1 LHFIFSFTDEP
12 TAREISIM
20 IKPAYKLTIGT
31 QAVDSTIEPKAG
43 TLVDLNVSLDMDTP
57 ADSFCLVLGNLEGI
71 KPSVGDEAAIE
82 LGYSDGLV
90 QVIRGKVVSVE
101 FGLTSTRVIGLSP
114 ASNLLRYFYDH
125 TYQDKK
131 AGEIVSDLAGQAGV
145 AVASAQSGTAFPAY
159 VIDGRQ
165 SAYRHMRDLADL
177 SGFDLCINWEGK
189 LVFEAYA
196 GGKAVHVLE
205 SGKHILELEMHHS
218 QPRSRSVEA
227 WGESPGGG
235 RSALAWSWL
244 TKDFHSSKG
253 SAGEGTPK
261 LLVERSSLR
270 TAEAAQAAA
279 EAMHTNVQRQAVRGR
294 LLVQGSARIRLGDAV
309 RLAGVGEDLNKTYQ
323 VRTVTHR
330 LTKSSGFTTA
340 VGFRSVEA

>member
-1 LHFIFSFTDEP
+1 M
-12 TAREISIM
+12 IM

-43 TLVDLNVSLDMDTP
+43 TLVDLTVSLDMDTP

-82 LGYSDGLV
+82 LGYSDGLA

-101 FGLTSTRVIGLSP
+101 SGLTSTRVIGHSP
-114 ASNLLRYFYDH
+114 ASSLLRYFYDN
-125 TYQDKK
+125 TYQGKK
-131 AGEIVSDLAGQAGV
+131 SGQIVSDLAGQAGV
-145 AVASAQSGTAFPAY
+145 AVASAQDGTAFPAY

-177 SGFDLCINWEGK
+177 SGFDLYINWEGK

-196 GGKAVHVLE
+196 GGKIVHVLE
-205 SGKHILELEMHHS
+205 YSKHIIELEVQHS
-218 QPRSRSVEA
+218 EPQARSVEA

-235 RSALAWSWL
+235 KSALAWSWL
-244 TKDFHSSKG
+244 TKDFLSSKG

-279 EAMHTNVQRQAVRGR
+279 AATHTNVQRQAVRGR
-294 LLVQGSARIRLGDAV
+294 LLVQGAVQIRLGDAV
-309 RLAGVGEDLNKTYQ
+309 LLVGVGEDLDKTYQ
-323 VRTVTHR
+323 VRAVTHR
-330 LTKSSGFTTA
+330 LTKSGGFTTA